1 MFSTLVFAALFIGL
15 LFASI
20 AVWALFLGLGLRWAK
35 VSDVT
40 TRRVV
45 LATVVVIILQVAL
58 NILFLFVSPSS
69 DVQAIILGFLELAA
83 AVIVPCAVISAFFKT
98 QFLRSVQAWL
108 PTLLATVATL
118 AFTLLVVRPFLFESF
133 VVPTNA
139 MAPTLLRQHWKGICP
154 ECGKSNYCSPR
165 DVRYGTADPPLMI
178 CDNFHVTIASNID
191 KTVHVGDRFMVA
203 KFLTPRRWDLVVFQ
217 YPEEPATLYVK
228 RLVGLPGETIH
239 IQDGSVWVD
248 GARQTPPDSIR
259 EIEYLSE
266 FPDWY
271 GSELWGSEERPALLG
286 DDEFFVLGDFSAQS
300 MDSRFWQKGA
310 RGHNSFAVPQSHMK
324 GVVTQTFWPIHRLHI
339 HR

>member
-1 MFSTLVFAALFIGL
+1 MLSTIVFAAIFVGL
-15 LFASI
+15 LLAS
-20 AVWALFLGLGLRWAK
+20 VVLWALFLRLGLRWAK
-35 VSDVT
+35 VPDVT

-45 LATVVVIILQVAL
+45 FATSIVIILQVAL
-58 NILFLFVSPSS
+58 NVLFLFISPSS
-69 DVQAIILGFLELAA
+69 DAQSIVLGLVELAA
-83 AVIVPCAVISAFFKT
+83 AVVVPCAVISAVFKAR
-98 QFLRSVQAWL
+98 FLRALQAWL
-108 PTLLATVATL
+108 PTLLATVTTL
-118 AFTLLVVRPFLFESF
+118 AVALLVLRPFLYEAF

-139 MAPTLLRQHWKGICP
+139 MAPTLVGQHWKGICP
-154 ECGKSNYCSPR
+154 ECGKPNYCSPR
-165 DVRYGTADPPLMI
+165 DERYGTADPPLMI
-178 CDNFHVTIASNID
+178 CDNFHVTKASNID
-191 KTVHVGDRFMVA
+191 KTVHAGDRFMVA

-248 GARQTPPDSIR
+248 GVRQTPPDSIR

-266 FPDWY
+266 IPDWH

-300 MDSRFWQKGA
+300 MDSRFWRQGA
-310 RGHNSFAVPQSHMK
+310 HGHNSFAVPQSHMK
-324 GVVTQTFWPIHRLHI
+324 GVVTQTYWPIHRLHI